1 MTARRWP
8 NLQLEAETSDLRS
21 KVLTYAEKVQIIKEC
36 ALKLEKDNVSLKQ
49 RMKEYVLEL
58 EKDNASLKQV
68 RCSARHH
75 APARSPHMQARVL
88 TRHISNWLLS
98 QPSASTCWA
107 GVWGS

>member
-1 MTARRWP
+1 VVGAS
-8 NLQLEAETSDLRS
+8 ETSDLRS
-21 KVLTYAEKVQIIKEC
+21 KVLTVAEEVQRIKEY
-36 ALKLEKDNVSLKQ
+36 A
-49 RMKEYVLEL
+49 LEL

-75 APARSPHMQARVL
+75 APLRSLHMQARVL
-88 TRHISNWLLS
+88 TRHISNWVLS